1 MTWVGLNAAVAA
13 LLALSAAGSANLFA
27 QPATSQRDTLRRQIE
42 RRFDVLPLRDGGIAL
57 HPKNGDRRVRSIEIT
72 ESSIDID
79 GAPAT
84 GAELRRKLGA
94 DADAVLQLSYLDR
107 AERQRL
113 FAVDA
118 PRAAAPPPQ
127 AEAVPGTPPA
137 STPTQP
143 AESPASVAPPGG
155 SPSQDDQPGDVI
167 RRRPRRGGSENDRVR
182 FGGNVVVDEGE
193 VINGD
198 VVAIGGSVRIDGEVT
213 GNAVAI
219 GGSLTAGPHANLLGD
234 AVVIGGPFNRDPG
247 ARVGG
252 KIVDMSGVNGFAFDP
267 RHWNRFGRFFPFGAT
282 PFFGAAAGVLALM
295 GTLMR
300 VFVLCVLTCIVLFV
314 GREYVERVGARAAA
328 EPLKSGAIG
337 FLAQLLFLPVLV
349 LTVVVLAI
357 TIIGIPLLLLV
368 PFAIL
373 ALAVVGV
380 VGFTAVVYNVGRLA
394 NARFSWSNE
403 NPYLTAVTGILL
415 LISPLLLARLL
426 GLADWLLFPITGAL
440 AFLGLLV
447 EYLAWTVGFG
457 AVALLRFT
465 APGPQ
470 SASAPP
476 LTA

>member
-13 LLALSAAGSANLFA
+13 LLALSAAGNANLFA
-27 QPATSQRDTLRRQIE
+27 QAPTGQRDTLRRQIE
-42 RRFDVLPLRDGGIAL
+42 RRFDVLPLRDGGLAL
-57 HPKNGDRRVRSIEIT
+57 HPRNGDRRVRSIEIS

-113 FAVDA
+113 FAPDA
-118 PRAAAPPPQ
+118 SSATPTAPQ

-137 STPTQP
+137 STPNQP
-143 AESPASVAPPGG
+143 AESPTSVAPGDSG
-155 SPSQDDQPGDVI
+155 RQDGRPGDFM

-182 FGGNVVVDEGE
+182 FGGNIVVEEGE

-219 GGSLTAGPHANLLGD
+219 GGPLTAGPHANLLGD
-234 AVVIGGPFNRDPG
+234 AVAIGGPFTRDPG
-247 ARVGG
+247 ARIGG
-252 KIVDMSGVNGFAFDP
+252 KIVDMSGVNGFPFDP
-267 RHWNRFGRFFPFGAT
+267 RNWNRFGRFLPFGAT

-300 VFVLCVLTCIVLFV
+300 VFVLSVLTCIVLFV
-314 GREYVERVGARAAA
+314 GRGYVERVGARAAA

-394 NARFSWSNE
+394 NARFSWSND
-403 NPYLTAVTGILL
+403 NPYVTAVTGILL
-415 LISPLLLARLL
+415 LISPLMLARLL

-440 AFLGLLV
+440 TFLGLLV

-457 AVALLRFT
+457 AVALLRFNNP
-465 APGPQ
+465 AASP
-470 SASAPP
+470 ASAPP